1 MRLVKALDR
10 GCRLIELL
18 IESDDPLAVGEIA
31 SQLGVP
37 LSTTYELVRT
47 LLHHGFVEEVG
58 GGDGNVRV
66 ALGFTLFEAGAG
78 YTTRVSFLDDA
89 QKAAGDAAAEL
100 RETTHVAVLD
110 GDHVIWIARAESP
123 QPSPI
128 RIFSYAGG
136 REPAHVSALGKCLL
150 SDLTLEELKARL
162 GNGPLETLTPN
173 TITDVDA
180 LFEHLKKVKRTGYAV
195 DEEESVAGLRCVAV
209 QIRGPDG
216 LTKAAL
222 STSVPAFRLSK
233 TRIPETARLLRRYAD
248 SLEQTIRTSRLASL
262 PGR

>member
-1 MRLVKALDR
+1 MRLVSALDR

-18 IESDDPLAVGEIA
+18 IESDEPLVVGEIA
-31 SQLGVP
+31 SKLGVP
-37 LSTTYELVRT
+37 LSTTYELVHT

-66 ALGFTLFEAGAG
+66 ALGFRLFEAGAG

-89 QKAAGDAAAEL
+89 QNAAREAAAEV
-100 RETTHVAVLD
+100 RETAHVAVLD

-128 RIFSYAGG
+128 RIFSYVGG

-150 SDLTLEELKARL
+150 SDLTLEELKERL
-162 GNGPLETLTPN
+162 GDGPLEVLTPN
-173 TITDVDA
+173 TIAGVDA

-195 DEEESVAGLRCVAV
+195 DEEESVVGLRCVAV
-209 QIRGPDG
+209 PIRGPDG
-216 LTKAAL
+216 LTRAAL

-233 TRIPETARLLRRYAD
+233 TQIPETARLLRRYAD